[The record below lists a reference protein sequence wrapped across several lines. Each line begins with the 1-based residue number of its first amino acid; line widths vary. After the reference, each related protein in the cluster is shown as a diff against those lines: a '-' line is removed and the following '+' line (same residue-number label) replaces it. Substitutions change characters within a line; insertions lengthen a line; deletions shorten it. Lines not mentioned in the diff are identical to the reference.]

1 MSEIHVSCI
10 DQVLKITEAPII
22 ASGGVN
28 ETKVVFTFCE
38 KWDGFVKTALFYVDA
53 DKKYSVVLDENDI
66 CIIPWEVCAENGSF
80 YFTVFGNKGSTRR
93 TASIVK
99 YKVSKGVV
107 VDETFPSVP
116 TLEAYDQIAAM
127 LAENRQFT
135 EDFITS
141 SGASI
146 EAAKAA
152 QEAADRCDAAA
163 EEAMGVVGNAV
174 LRVKENNTGDFFG
187 FWIGTQEQYDAIE
200 NKELNRLYL
209 ISGDITTPQAVE
221 SPVFPGCYYRVVD
234 GETEWVNPPMLDGIE
249 YRLTKRLNGK
259 PVYAMSVNFGALPN
273 TGDTTIGLSTE
284 FSTIDQFAALDV
296 FAQNDSGRKYK
307 LPFFKSSGELR
318 AIYRSMGARSI
329 WLKTLS
335 DLSSYAGR
343 IYAEYTKA

>member
-10 DQVLKITEAPII
+10 DQVLKLTETPII
-22 ASGGVN
+22 ASGGLN

-80 YFTVFGNKGSTRR
+80 YFTVFGNKGNTRR
-93 TASIVK
+93 TSSIVK
-99 YKVSKGVV
+99 YKVGKGVV
-107 VDETFPSVP
+107 VDETFPSDP
-116 TLEAYDQIAAM
+116 TPEVYDQIAAM
-127 LAENRQFT
+127 LAENRRFT
-135 EDFITS
+135 EDFIAS

-163 EEAMGVVGNAV
+163 EEAMGVVGSAV
-174 LRVKENNTGDFFG
+174 MRVKENNTGNFFG

-200 NKELNRLYL
+200 NKERNRLYL

-234 GETEWVNPPMLDGIE
+234 GETEWVNPPMIRGAE
-249 YRLTKRLNGK
+249 YRTTERYDGK
-259 PVYAMSVNFGALPN
+259 VVYCKHISYESTTDFGGTGVNEASVPHGISGFDSIVRIDARHQGYHLLPIVTSGGGVASVVN
-273 TGDTTIGLSTE
+273 VTNNNINLRFKDCT
-284 FSTIDQFAALDV
+284 F
-296 FAQNDSGRKYK
+296 DSRVWKFN
-307 LPFFKSSGELR
+307 L
-318 AIYRSMGARSI
+318 
-329 WLKTLS
+329 W
-335 DLSSYAGR
+335 
-343 IYAEYTKA
+343 YTKD

>member
-1 MSEIHVSCI
+1 MSEIHVKCT

-66 CIIPWEVCAENGSF
+66 CILPWEVCAENGSF
-80 YFTVFGNKGSTRR
+80 YFSVFGDKGDTRR
-93 TASIVK
+93 TSSIVK
-99 YKVSKGVV
+99 YKVSRGVI
-107 VDETFPSVP
+107 VDETFPSDP
-116 TLEAYDQIAAM
+116 TLEVYDQIAAM

-135 EDFITS
+135 EDFIAS

-146 EAAKAA
+146 EAAKIA
-152 QEAADRCDAAA
+152 QAAA

-200 NKELNRLYL
+200 QKEQNRLYL
-209 ISGDITTPQAVE
+209 ISNDEAT
-221 SPVFPGCYYRVVD
+221 

-273 TGDTTIGLSTE
+273 NGDTTIGLSTAG
-284 FSTIDQFAALDV
+284 STIEEFVALDV
-296 FAQNDSGRKYK
+296 FAQNEQGRKYK
-307 LPFFKSSGELR
+307 LPFFNSMGELR
-318 AIYRSMGARSI
+318 SIYRSMGERSI